1 MKNIKEQVYNA
12 LCSVTENVSDSYPRT
27 WADDSTIQYTEE
39 QNNVYEWSSD
49 SEGIREEKSYVRYRI
64 DIWNRESTSAT
75 TLAVDKA
82 MKVTG
87 LKRTECQDVSDP
99 SGMKH
104 KQMRYEGIID
114 MDSDEVYWT

>member
-64 DIWNRESTSAT
+64 ESGI
-75 TLAVDKA
+75 
-82 MKVTG
+82 VTAH
-87 LKRTECQDVSDP
+87 LRQLLQSIR
-99 SGMKH
+99 
-104 KQMRYEGIID
+104 Q
-114 MDSDEVYWT
+114 